1 MTADEVEKKVTD
13 YIKKIHAESGSSN
26 DINVEMCHGG
36 LPWVADIKDPNF
48 QAGRFAIKEVNI
60 GTFISFLKNN
70 FKVYKV
76 EPDFTREGG
85 SIPITLTFQEAT
97 KKNVC
102 LLPLGMADD
111 GAHSQNEKFN
121 RKNYING
128 TKCLA
133 AYTNNLAKLGRGE
146 TLN

>member
-60 GTFISFLKNN
+60 GIFFTF
-70 FKVYKV
+70 FKII
-76 EPDFTREGG
+76 FRC
-85 SIPITLTFQEAT
+85 T
-97 KKNVC
+97 K
-102 LLPLGMADD
+102 
-111 GAHSQNEKFN
+111 
-121 RKNYING
+121 
-128 TKCLA
+128 
-133 AYTNNLAKLGRGE
+133 
-146 TLN
+146 